1 MKIEQIK
8 IENLKPYEKNSRV
21 HTDEQ
26 IEQIKQSITEFGF
39 TNPILVDKNNEVI
52 AGHGRL
58 VSAKLLKMQN
68 VPCIRLGHLTEMQKK
83 AYVIADNKLA
93 LNATW
98 NIEMLNTE
106 LVALI
111 DNNYEVSLTGFDDA
125 EIDTLLAPLEPA
137 MPVFETVTTDQET
150 KNKCPKCQYEW

>member
-1 MKIEQIK
+1 
-8 IENLKPYEKNSRV
+8 
-21 HTDEQ
+21 
-26 IEQIKQSITEFGF
+26 
-39 TNPILVDKNNEVI
+39 
-52 AGHGRL
+52 
-58 VSAKLLKMQN
+58 MQN